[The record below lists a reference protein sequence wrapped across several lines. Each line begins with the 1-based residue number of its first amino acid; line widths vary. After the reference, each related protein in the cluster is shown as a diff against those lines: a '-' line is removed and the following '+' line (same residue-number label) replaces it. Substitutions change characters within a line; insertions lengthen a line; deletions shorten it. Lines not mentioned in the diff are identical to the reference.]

1 MTKKSH
7 KSKILTR
14 SFVAF
19 MDNDLT
25 TAAAAVSYFSM
36 LVLFPTLLILL
47 TIGNRMLDPETVDKY
62 IIGPV
67 LAFLPGA
74 QVFIR
79 KNLESISNISTGVII
94 SCAMVILWASSWM
107 FTVIEK
113 ALNRIWGTYPRAFL
127 HGRGVN
133 IAVMG
138 LVWVLLGASAFVS
151 AFVSA
156 LRTMANKF
164 PVSLGEELSALT
176 SFAWQTV
183 FVLVSVALTVVLFT
197 VLYKFL
203 PNTKVPLMEALPGA
217 ILAGVLWEAA
227 KFGFTALLPF
237 FHYDLLYGSIGA
249 AVALL
254 SWIYMSSVIMLYGA
268 QFTALLHRDQL
279 FEGAYKKPQYK
290 TGDLPTAVGEL
301 LLGAPLGEEKP
312 EPGTVAEVGS
322 PVKPAAEARERADT
336 RAED

>member
-1 MTKKSH
+1 MPNKSH
-7 KSKILTR
+7 KPKILTR

-36 LVLFPTLLILL
+36 LVLFPALLVLL
-47 TIGNRMLDPETVDKY
+47 TIGNRVLEPETVDKY
-62 IIGPV
+62 IINPI

-74 QVFIR
+74 QIFVR

-94 SCAMVILWASSWM
+94 SCLMVILWASSWM

-138 LVWVLLGASAFVS
+138 LVWVLLGASALVS
-151 AFVSA
+151 AFVSG
-156 LRTMANKF
+156 LRTVADKV
-164 PVSLGEELSALT
+164 PLRLGEDLAALST
-176 SFAWQTV
+176 FAWQAV
-183 FVLVSVALTVVLFT
+183 FVLVSVTVTVVLFT

-217 ILAGVLWEAA
+217 VLAGVFWEAA

-249 AVALL
+249 GVALL

-268 QFTALLHRDQL
+268 QFSALLHRDHL
-279 FEGAYKKPQYK
+279 FEGVYKKPDYK

-301 LLGAPLGEEKP
+301 LLGAPLGEEKLKAD
-312 EPGTVAEVGS
+312 EVAKVGS
-322 PVKPAAEARERADT
+322 PSLPTAEARERADT
-336 RAED
+336 RTEK